1 MWFQDFNVFSALA
14 TCLITLAVSYISGQA
29 LWSFFKPGPRTMSLP
44 FFVVFP
50 IICSLGLIGLSL
62 VFFVSGILRL
72 TLFTVFVVVAISLL
86 LVAMRRKKLNVKM
99 EKLRSSESLVPLL
112 LFVISICY
120 FASVAGYWIMPP
132 VGDIVVGHGPFVS
145 VIEAEGRVSME
156 SVWLSSP
163 YPLGF
168 HATVATFNQI
178 FRFYP
183 GQAILVLGAVISALL
198 PLIIYAIVFILTR
211 SILLSLVGYL
221 SAFYVHSSSNMEK
234 FLLGPFFNG
243 PYPNLMGYLILF
255 TYIALLCS
263 IPDLPSKPNRKWFWF
278 IGLLIFGAL
287 LITYPSFS
295 LLLIVINTIPWI
307 QRIHRQPPQKLLQK
321 TLVFFG
327 IIFSLVALCLAFLYA
342 NSFLQSAMQ
351 DAQSLLSQLQE
362 SKIYYSIS
370 PFSFFDDLSGIIAI
384 LAIPFALYLYRRHR
398 QRIALIYII
407 ILVLVVLSLIPILFD
422 YFLFFILPSRSL
434 VILFALAWPIILIG
448 FDSFIDEPM
457 PQGPSNM
464 LNRVYVQM
472 KLFFS
477 KKRKLLSAT
486 PRYDHIFAAVI
497 GIIILGPCFYGHL
510 SFTYANTLAWNVTKS
525 PSFQDDFAALKWL
538 NANAEPSALILNDGS
553 WTSMYILSMSM
564 KNITFFPYN
573 VWVNPERAKEL
584 WQIWQKPTNIT
595 HVAELLKKYNVS
607 YIFSTSENGYF
618 DSLRKVYKN
627 KLFSPSIYAW
637 IFDRYTFL
645 EPVFSSKNTRIY
657 KVLDGLLQDFTS

>member
-1 MWFQDFNVFSALA
+1 MYFNGFDILNMLVTSLV
-14 TCLITLAVSYISGQA
+14 TLGVSYLAG
-29 LWSFFKPGPRTMSLP
+29 LVVWSFFKPEQRTMSLP

-50 IICSLGLIGLSL
+50 IICSLGLIELSL
-62 VFFVSGILRL
+62 VFFVSGLLRL

-86 LVAMRRKKLNVKM
+86 LVARRRKKLNVKM
-99 EKLRSSESLVPLL
+99 GKLRNSESLVPLL
-112 LFVISICY
+112 LFVITICY
-120 FASVAGYWIMPP
+120 FASVAGYWAMPP

-145 VIEAEGRVSME
+145 VIEAEGRVYMK
-156 SVWLSSP
+156 SVWLSTP
-163 YPLGF
+163 YPQGF

-178 FRFYP
+178 FGLYP
-183 GQAILVLGAVISALL
+183 GQAVLVLGAVISALL
-198 PLIIYAIVFILTR
+198 PLIIYAIVFVPTR

-263 IPDLPSKPNRKWFWF
+263 VPDLSSKLNRKWFWF

-295 LLLIVINTIPWI
+295 LLFIVINIIPWI
-307 QRIHRQPPQKLLQK
+307 QSIRSQRPQRLLPK

-327 IIFSLVALCLAFLYA
+327 TIFSLVALCLAFLYA
-342 NSFLQSAMQ
+342 HSFLQSTMQ
-351 DAQSLLSQLQE
+351 DAQTLLSQLQE
-362 SKIYYSIS
+362 YKIYYSIS
-370 PFSFFDDLSGIIAI
+370 PVSFFDDLSGIIAI
-384 LAIPFALYLYRRHR
+384 LAIPFALYLYRRH
-398 QRIALIYII
+398 QKRIALIYII
-407 ILVLVVLSLIPILFD
+407 ILVLVALSLIPILFD
-422 YFLFFILPSRSL
+422 SFLFLILPSRTL

-457 PQGPSNM
+457 LQGPSNM
-464 LNRVYVQM
+464 FNRFYVRM
-472 KLFFS
+472 KLFFT
-477 KKRKLLSAT
+477 KKRKLLYAT
-486 PRYDHIFAAVI
+486 SRYDHIFAAVI

-584 WQIWQKPTNIT
+584 WQIWQKPTNKT
-595 HVAELLKKYNVS
+595 NVAELLKKYNVS
-607 YIFSTSENGYF
+607 YVFSTSENGYF

-637 IFDRYTFL
+637 IFDRDSFL
-645 EPVFSSKNTRIY
+645 EPVFSSKNTRVY
-657 KVLDGLLQDFTS
+657 KVLGGLLQDFTS